1 MNKPKPL
8 KGWILYLA
16 LVAAAFFAHA
26 CAVES
31 DMQAEP
37 TTATSRQV

>member
-1 MNKPKPL
+1 MNKPKQL

-16 LVAAAFFAHA
+16 LVATAFFAHA

-37 TTATSRQV
+37 TTTTSRQV

>member
-1 MNKPKPL
+1 MNTPKQL

-26 CAVES
+26 CAVELDEQS
-31 DMQAEP
+31 A
-37 TTATSRQV
+37 TTAATARQV

>member
-1 MNKPKPL
+1 MNKPKQL

-16 LVAAAFFAHA
+16 LVAAAFLAHA

-31 DMQAEP
+31 DLQVAP
-37 TTATSRQV
+37 ATASARQV